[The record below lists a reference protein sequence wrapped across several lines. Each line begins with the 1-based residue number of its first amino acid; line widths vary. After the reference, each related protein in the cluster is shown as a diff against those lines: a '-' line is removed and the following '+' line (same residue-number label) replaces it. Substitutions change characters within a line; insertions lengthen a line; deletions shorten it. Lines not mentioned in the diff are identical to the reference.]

1 LTGGTRNYF
10 DERKKTILIKEKT
23 AILMKVKKL
32 FLRTSLK
39 RQKRKINIKKLI
51 KNAFI
56 KKYL

>member
-1 LTGGTRNYF
+1 M
-10 DERKKTILIKEKT
+10 KEKT

-39 RQKRKINIKKLI
+39 RQKRKIYIKKLI